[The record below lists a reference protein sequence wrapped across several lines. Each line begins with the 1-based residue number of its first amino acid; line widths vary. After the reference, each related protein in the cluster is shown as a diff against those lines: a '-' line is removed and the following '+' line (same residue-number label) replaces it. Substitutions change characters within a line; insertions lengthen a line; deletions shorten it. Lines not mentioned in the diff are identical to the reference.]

1 VLFYRKLTNAVK
13 THLGSRLL
21 PPEYGH
27 EGRPDTH
34 GNSKNLAREPILN
47 LRNKVIIICDQETN
61 NFRDTSFEE
70 LVNMSSGSPFLSEY
84 RNYDVQYTHDPD
96 GLKEYNKKNM
106 TLSMPDLSALNNNV
120 PAQLHFAYGCQ
131 MVCMNYANYDS
142 NMAFYR
148 NMFNT
153 AKSAFVLKPDNL
165 RYKIVTTTEPTK
177 QTTKVQYKAKKINL
191 PMYQSTI

>member
-1 VLFYRKLTNAVK
+1 
-13 THLGSRLL
+13 
-21 PPEYGH
+21 
-27 EGRPDTH
+27 
-34 GNSKNLAREPILN
+34 
-47 LRNKVIIICDQETN
+47 
-61 NFRDTSFEE
+61 
-70 LVNMSSGSPFLSEY
+70 
-84 RNYDVQYTHDPD
+84 
-96 GLKEYNKKNM
+96 
-106 TLSMPDLSALNNNV
+106 
-120 PAQLHFAYGCQ
+120 
-131 MVCMNYANYDS
+131 MNYANYDS